1 MVKFFRNLFFYS
13 FLFSILCFLS
23 FTPAL
28 AAIPSELKGNIDQ
41 KSRQLQEINDKIKE
55 NQKILEEVQ
64 DKGKTL
70 KQEINKINSNIS
82 QVNLSIRSSEIT
94 VEKLGLEIDSVQYDI
109 SDAEKDIVSKEKAIT
124 KFLQEFQQKDEE
136 TPLIVFLRNKN
147 LAESVSEV
155 QTLVDLNNGL
165 SEEVNGLKN
174 TKITLASQLKEIAN
188 KKQATE
194 TEKEN
199 LKNKQII
206 LSDTKNEKQTVLTQ
220 TKNQESL
227 YQKSI
232 SDLEK
237 RQTEIASE
245 IENLDEELRLKI
257 NPSALPTKRPGVL
270 AMPVPGAITQ
280 DYGATEFAK
289 YGYRGKWHNGVDFA
303 ASIGTPV
310 LSAEKGTA
318 IAVGNSDR
326 YCNRGA
332 YGKFVV
338 VEHENNLTTLYAHLS
353 LQIIKKGDTIERGGL
368 IGYSGKT
375 GYATGPHLHFSVY
388 ASQTFRIGPS
398 MMCGPLPY
406 GGDLNPMD
414 YL

>member
-70 KQEINKINSNIS
+70 KQEINKINSNIG
-82 QVNLSIRSSEIT
+82 QVDLSIRSSEIT
-94 VEKLGLEIDSVQYDI
+94 IEKLGLEIDSVQYNI
-109 SDAEKDIVSKEKAIT
+109 SDAEKDIISKEKAIT

-270 AMPVPGAITQ
+270 AMSVPGAITQ

-310 LSAEKGTA
+310 LSAEKGTV

-332 YGKFVV
+332 YGKFIV